1 MECGD
6 LSPLLVGGGWTPDR
20 RIKPQTGGCDLSQRP
35 RRRLAGALQRRRKKT
50 LSTNERDLI
59 VGGQAVIE
67 GVMMRTPNAYAVA
80 VRKADGTIVNISA
93 RLPKWSDKYPLLKL
107 PVLRGSAVLVQS
119 MGLGIKALNYSAN
132 EAFGDAQEAET
143 KEVRVALTPAVI
155 EGEGD
160 FAGLTG
166 AIPGLFP
173 VPTQKRAK
181 DEMKKGGTAAAAGS
195 IIFAM
200 IFNLLLFV
208 AAPLL
213 LTNALFIGA
222 GWAPSPA
229 ATETTAGSRQTPGAA
244 ANVSDGSSTN
254 AGSETVND
262 AWYSRG
268 RRTVKTYL
276 HPVRP
281 SVAFNLIDGG
291 IRMSFFLIM
300 IFSFSLLKDI
310 RRVFEYHGAEHK
322 TVFTWEKGLALTVA
336 NARPQPRQHPR
347 CGTSFLM
354 VVMLVSIALF
364 SVIKFD
370 SLVYNFLVRVALV
383 PLVAGLSYEIIRL
396 SAKKESGW
404 FFKLITKPGVWLQN
418 ITTQEPDDG
427 QLEVAIEALKESLKL
442 EPQTGE
448 AALAPLS

>member
-1 MECGD
+1 
-6 LSPLLVGGGWTPDR
+6 
-20 RIKPQTGGCDLSQRP
+20 
-35 RRRLAGALQRRRKKT
+35 
-50 LSTNERDLI
+50 
-59 VGGQAVIE
+59 
-67 GVMMRTPNAYAVA
+67 MRTPSAYAVA
-80 VRKADGTIVNISA
+80 VRKADGTIVNIAA

-132 EAFGDAQEAET
+132 EAFGDAQEAEA
-143 KEVRVALTPAVI
+143 KEVSVALTPAVI

-166 AIPGLFP
+166 AVPGLFP

-200 IFNLLLFV
+200 IFNVLLFV

-222 GWAPSPA
+222 GWAPAPA
-229 ATETTAGSRQTPGAA
+229 ATVSTSTNAPANGSGE
-244 ANVSDGSSTN
+244 VSSTN
-254 AGSETVND
+254 STLSNND

-268 RRTVKTYL
+268 WRTIRTYL

-281 SVAFNLIDGG
+281 SVAFNLIDGL
-291 IRMSFFLIM
+291 IRMTFFLIM

-310 RRVFEYHGAEHK
+310 KRVFEYHGAEHK
-322 TVFTWEKGLALTVA
+322 TVFTWEKGLALTVE

-370 SLVYNFLVRVALV
+370 SLLYNFLVRLALV

-404 FFKLITKPGVWLQN
+404 FFKVITRPGVWLQN

>member
-1 MECGD
+1 M
-6 LSPLLVGGGWTPDR
+6 PV
-20 RIKPQTGGCDLSQRP
+20 PQVT
-35 RRRLAGALQRRRKKT
+35 T

-132 EAFGDAQEAET
+132 EAFGDAQEAEA
-143 KEVRVALTPAVI
+143 KEMKVALTPAMI

-166 AIPGLFP
+166 AVPGLFP
-173 VPTQKRAK
+173 VPTQQRAS

-195 IIFAM
+195 IVIAM
-200 IFNLLLFV
+200 IFNILLFV

-229 ATETTAGSRQTPGAA
+229 TASASSGPTAGTTPT
-244 ANVSDGSSTN
+244 VTDSGSINSTS
-254 AGSETVND
+254 GD
-262 AWYSRG
+262 AWYSRAW
-268 RRTVKTYL
+268 RTVGTYL

-281 SVAFNLIDGG
+281 SIAFNLVDGV
-291 IRMSFFLIM
+291 IRMTFFLIM

-322 TVFTWEKGLALTVA
+322 TVFTWEKGLALTVD

-370 SLVYNFLVRVALV
+370 SLLYNFLVRLALV

-404 FFKLITKPGVWLQN
+404 FFRMITRPGVWLQN
-418 ITTQEPDDG
+418 ITTQEPDDQ

-442 EPQTGE
+442 EPQPGE
-448 AALAPLS
+448 AAMAPLS

>member
-1 MECGD
+1 VTKAPAGRR
-6 LSPLLVGGGWTPDR
+6 TPKTKD
-20 RIKPQTGGCDLSQRP
+20 
-35 RRRLAGALQRRRKKT
+35 KT

-67 GVMMRTPNAYAVA
+67 GVMMRTPNAYAIA
-80 VRKADGTIVNISA
+80 VRKADGTIVNTAA

-166 AIPGLFP
+166 AVPGLFP

-222 GWAPSPA
+222 GWAPSPSPSPSSA
-229 ATETTAGSRQTPGAA
+229 ARSQQTTGAGAV
-244 ANVSDGSSTN
+244 ANVSDGSS
-254 AGSETVND
+254 AGNVNFGANTQSSN
-262 AWYSRG
+262 AWYARG
-268 RRTVKTYL
+268 WRTVKTYL

-281 SVAFNLIDGG
+281 SVGFNLIDGV

-300 IFSFSLLKDI
+300 IISFSLLKDI

-427 QLEVAIEALKESLKL
+427 QLEVAIIALKESLKL

>member
-1 MECGD
+1 MPV
-6 LSPLLVGGGWTPDR
+6 LRV
-20 RIKPQTGGCDLSQRP
+20 K
-35 RRRLAGALQRRRKKT
+35 A

-93 RLPKWSDKYPLLKL
+93 RLPKWSDKYPILKL
-107 PVLRGSAVLVQS
+107 PVLRGSAVLIQS

-132 EAFGDAQEAET
+132 EAFADTEEVET
-143 KEVRVALTPAVI
+143 EQVRVALTPAAI

-166 AIPGLFP
+166 AVPGLFP
-173 VPTQKRAK
+173 IPTQKRAK
-181 DEMKKGGTAAAAGS
+181 DEMKKGGTAAAASS
-195 IIFAM
+195 IIIAM
-200 IFNLLLFV
+200 LFNVLLFV

-213 LTNALFIGA
+213 LTNALFIAA
-222 GWAPSPA
+222 GWAPAPSVNASSGAPA
-229 ATETTAGSRQTPGAA
+229 ASSETLKGTNSTVNTETQT
-244 ANVSDGSSTN
+244 S
-254 AGSETVND
+254 D

-268 RRTVKTYL
+268 WSAVRTYL

-281 SVAFNLIDGG
+281 SVAFNLIDGV
-291 IRMSFFLIM
+291 IRMSFFLMM
-300 IFSFSLLKDI
+300 IFSFSLVKDI

-322 TVFTWEKGLALTVA
+322 TVFTWEAGLPLTVE
-336 NARPQPRQHPR
+336 NARPQKRQHPR

-354 VVMLVSIALF
+354 VVMLVSIVLF

-370 SLVYNFLVRVALV
+370 SLVYNFLSRIALV

-396 SAKKESGW
+396 SARKESGW
-404 FFKLITKPGVWLQN
+404 FFKMITRPGVWLQN
-418 ITTQEPDDG
+418 ITTQEPDDQ

-442 EPQTGE
+442 EPQSGE
-448 AALAPLS
+448 PALAPLS